1 MRLDADS
8 ELATRVKE
16 CILAGDTPALRQL
29 LSTSPELATAVIGN
43 AREARSL
50 LHIATDWPGH
60 YPNSP
65 DIIRLL
71 VEAGAD
77 VNARFVGSH
86 EETPLHWAASNDD
99 VAAIDALLDN
109 GADIDASGGVIA
121 DGTPLTDAR
130 AFLQRSAA
138 ARLIERGAECDLHDA
153 ATLGLL
159 DVLETELAKG
169 PTPPSAKEVS
179 LAFWNACHGG
189 QSAAAKLLLERGA
202 DVNIVP
208 PWEAATPLDA
218 ARRGEY
224 AELTAWLGTVGAQSF
239 EQQRRETESL
249 KEQ

>member
-1 MRLDADS
+1 MLLDADS
-8 ELATRVKE
+8 ELANRVKDS
-16 CILAGDTPALRQL
+16 IRAGDVTALQQL
-29 LSTSPELATAVIGN
+29 LSTSPELATALIGD

-60 YPNSP
+60 HPNGP

-99 VAAIDALLDN
+99 VAAMDALLDH
-109 GADIDASGGVIA
+109 GADINATGGVIA
-121 DGTPLTDAR
+121 NGTPLTDAR
-130 AFLQRSAA
+130 AFLQRNAA
-138 ARLIERGAECDLHDA
+138 ARLIERGAECDMHDA

-159 DVLETELAKG
+159 DVLETELAKD
-169 PTPPSAKEVS
+169 PTPSAKETS

-189 QSAAAKLLLERGA
+189 QLAAATLLLERGA

-208 PWEAATPLDA
+208 AWEDATPLDVA
-218 ARRGEY
+218 SRGEC
-224 AELTAWLGTVGAQSF
+224 AELMAWLGTVGAQSYKKLQSK
-239 EQQRRETESL
+239 EKESR
-249 KEQ
+249 KEH